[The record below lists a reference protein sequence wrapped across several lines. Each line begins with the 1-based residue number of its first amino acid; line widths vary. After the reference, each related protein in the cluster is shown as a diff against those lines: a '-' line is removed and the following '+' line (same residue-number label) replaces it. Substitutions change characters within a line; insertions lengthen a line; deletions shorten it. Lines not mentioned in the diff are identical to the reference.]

1 MTAPEKA
8 MWLIVNQALE
18 NANETPIPYPQ
29 DNIKEV
35 YDKMDNDKIY
45 GCYIQDARDEVR
57 EGDSETDL
65 DAPFSRN
72 YECDNVAS
80 RLPDGTWI
88 AYPYWYGGGKFGNPE
103 EIEWIEDSFDVEYE
117 EEVVTIKKFSKIKP
131 CN

>member
-45 GCYIQDARDEVR
+45 GGYIQDARDEVR

-72 YECDNVAS
+72 YECDIVA
-80 RLPDGTWI
+80 
-88 AYPYWYGGGKFGNPE
+88 
-103 EIEWIEDSFDVEYE
+103 
-117 EEVVTIKKFSKIKP
+117 
-131 CN
+131 